1 MANNKQQFLK
11 NVFKET
17 PLMGWIVITAEFFA
31 EYQKKFSSIITKPF
45 SYIKQSLLYR
55 SIGHL

>member
-17 PLMGWIVITAEFFA
+17 PLMGWIVITAEFLP
-31 EYQKKFSSIITKPF
+31 SIKRN
-45 SYIKQSLLYR
+45 SQQNLSVV
-55 SIGHL
+55 